1 MIMVMKKLNIFLLIL
16 IFILALVFRFYSF
29 RESAYFGYDQA
40 KDAFES
46 QDIYLNRNIKIQGLP
61 ATGNMGIFHGPLHW
75 YLTGPVY
82 LAFHGDPYGVSA
94 FFRVANALG
103 VFLVFAI
110 GSLIVNGKTGLV
122 AAFLY
127 AVSYEETQYS
137 LYVGNPSLAT
147 IFIPLIYLGGLMLAK
162 NTKHKNWPLVLMF
175 GGAAAA
181 TQLNLM
187 YAYNFAVVISLLL
200 ILKKNLERLSK
211 NSWILGIGTGA
222 VLLSSYVIAEI
233 KYDFREIKTVFRLLS
248 EGFGVMSPGQSKYQ
262 LYWDKYVTMY
272 KDNFFGLFNNYTVI
286 TVVAVLVSSWVLYK
300 AIKNNYFRVLAVWIF
315 SWIFLMMIGG
325 HTGYY
330 TNAGIGMGLIIA
342 VGAMICSIR
351 GIVGKIIV
359 VAVLA
364 FCLAING
371 ERVKFQAPNSLIAEM
386 ITQTGMKLSDE
397 YAVIDAMYLTAN
409 GRGFTVRLT
418 GVPYKIQTV
427 WAYLL
432 NQYAL
437 PKYGYLPYWENG
449 NALGFP
455 GELPV
460 PKSGTTCLRF
470 LLREPTRGLPGNLI
484 EGDKKEENV
493 FSKVTDTKE
502 FGNFLLEYRVST
514 DKVCHDN
521 KP

>member
-1 MIMVMKKLNIFLLIL
+1 MIMVMKRVFIFLLVL

-40 KDAFES
+40 RDAYES
-46 QDIYLNRNIKIQGLP
+46 QDIYLNRNIKIQGP
-61 ATGNMGIFHGPLHW
+61 AATGNMGIFHGPLYW
-75 YLTGPVY
+75 YMTGPVY
-82 LAFHGDPYGVSA
+82 LAFQGDPYGMSS
-94 FFRVANALG
+94 FNRVANALG

-110 GSLIVNGKTGLV
+110 GSLMINRKAGLA

-147 IFIPLIYLGGLMLAK
+147 IFIPLIYLGGVMLAK

-187 YAYNFAVVISLLL
+187 YAYNFAVVIALLL
-200 ILKKNLERLSK
+200 ILKKHIGRLTK
-211 NSWILGIGTGA
+211 KSWILGVGTGA

-233 KYDFREIKTVFRLLS
+233 KYDFREIKTVYHLLS
-248 EGFGVMSPGQSKYQ
+248 EGFGVMSPGQSKYL
-262 LYWDKYVTMY
+262 LYWDKFVTMF
-272 KDNFFGLFNNYTVI
+272 KDNFFGLFSNYTII
-286 TVVAVLVSSWVLYK
+286 TVVAVLVSAWVLYK
-300 AIKNNYFRVLAVWIF
+300 AIKNIYFRVLAVWIF

-330 TNAGIGMGLIIA
+330 TNAGIGIGLIIA
-342 VGAMICSIR
+342 MGAIISSFK
-351 GIVGKIIV
+351 GVVGKIITL
-359 VAVLA
+359 AVLV
-364 FCLAING
+364 FCLVMNG
-371 ERVKFQAPNSLIAEM
+371 EKVKYQSPNSLIAEM

-397 YAVIDAMYLTAN
+397 YAVIDAMYLAAN

-418 GVPYKIQTV
+418 GIPYKIQTV

-437 PKYGYLPYWENG
+437 PKFGYLPYWENG

-470 LLREPTRGLPGNLI
+470 LLREPTRGLPGILI
-484 EGDKKEENV
+484 EGDKKEENS
-493 FSKVTDTKE
+493 FSRVTETEE
-502 FGNFLLEYRVST
+502 FGNILLEYRVST
-514 DKVCHDN
+514 DKICHDN
-521 KP
+521 RP